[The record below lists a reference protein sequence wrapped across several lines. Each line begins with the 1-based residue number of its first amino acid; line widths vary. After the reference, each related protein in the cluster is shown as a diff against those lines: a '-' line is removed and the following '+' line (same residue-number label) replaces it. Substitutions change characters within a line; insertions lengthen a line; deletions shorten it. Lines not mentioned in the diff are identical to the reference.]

1 MFFVIDSPEYHSSQ
15 LVISRDCLQSYDL
28 SSTTEFSDEVFI
40 QNAAK
45 IIKNAVL
52 SKLINASD
60 LPWPPS

>member
-1 MFFVIDSPEYHSSQ
+1 MFFVIDSPEHHSSQ

-45 IIKNAVL
+45 ILKNAVL
-52 SKLINASD
+52 SKHINASD